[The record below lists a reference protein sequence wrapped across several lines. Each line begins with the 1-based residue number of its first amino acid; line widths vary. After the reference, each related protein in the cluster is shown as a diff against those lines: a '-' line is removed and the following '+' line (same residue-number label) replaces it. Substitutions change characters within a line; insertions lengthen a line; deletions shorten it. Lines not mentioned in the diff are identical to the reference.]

1 MLFSSIAAVAMANL
15 AAAQMLNNTPI
26 ATPIPSSSSTLLPTD
41 GTGSTDFSTDTS
53 GPTGTGTSGPSGTGT
68 DSTPSA
74 SGTNAPG
81 NSPATGLDGFVY
93 FGCIFSTDGF
103 PGFELVSTSPS
114 NTAEFCAAQCDT
126 RFFGVYDE

>member
-15 AAAQMLNNTPI
+15 AAGQMLNNTPI
-26 ATPIPSSSSTLLPTD
+26 ATPSASSSGTVLPTD
-41 GTGSTDFSTDTS
+41 GTDSTLFSTDVS
-53 GPTGTGTSGPSGTGT
+53 SPTGTGTSGPSGTGT

-81 NSPATGLDGFVY
+81 NGPATGLDGFVY
-93 FGCIFSTDGF
+93 FGCLFSTDGF
-103 PGFELVSTSPS
+103 PGFELVSTSMS

-126 RFFGVYDE
+126 RYFGLYDE